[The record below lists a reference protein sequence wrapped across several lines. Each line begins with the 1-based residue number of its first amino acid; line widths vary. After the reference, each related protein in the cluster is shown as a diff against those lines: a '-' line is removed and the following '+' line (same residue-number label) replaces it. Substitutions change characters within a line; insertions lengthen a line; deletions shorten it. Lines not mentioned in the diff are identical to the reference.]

1 MDETVRVNSNDTM
14 FQKILKK
21 YGVYEKGFNF
31 YMEAGDPRSALDIAL
46 KGKLGNEAVHK
57 AATTLYEKYMSEG
70 EFKEAEKI
78 ATEFRLPRD
87 AAKAARI
94 CDLRNLAMYL
104 EKESEA
110 YHSKA
115 SLLFDKANAIQ
126 GEGKENKE
134 LTPALINLRR
144 MREEMK
150 EEGEAKFAEAL
161 EDGYPLRAQNI
172 AKTYGLGKEFFYR
185 AGLAMLEHELASGNE
200 SYAAIIEKIYKIKP
214 EDSSEM
220 RERINASK
228 AR

>member
-1 MDETVRVNSNDTM
+1 M

-21 YGVYEKGFNF
+21 CGVYENGFNF
-31 YMEAGDPRSALDIAL
+31 YMEAGDPKTALDIAL
-46 KGKLGNEAVHK
+46 KGKLGDDAVHK
-57 AATTLYEKYMSEG
+57 AATTLYEKYMSDG

-78 ATEFRLPRD
+78 ATEFRMPRD
-87 AAKAARI
+87 AVKAARI
-94 CDLRNLAMYL
+94 CDLRNLARRL
-104 EKESEA
+104 EHESISLHA
-110 YHSKA
+110 KA
-115 SLLFDKANAIQ
+115 SKLFETANAIQ
-126 GEGKENKE
+126 DSDRRNEEPH
-134 LTPALINLRR
+134 PAPISLRR
-144 MREEMK
+144 MREEIK
-150 EEGEAKFAEAL
+150 EEGEAKFTEAL

-200 SYAAIIEKIYKIKP
+200 SYAAIIEKMYGIRP